1 MNISEIPTKRF
12 HMANLAI
19 NGGEPFRTAPYP
31 LWPEYDENEKKALL
45 NVLESRNWGTL
56 GPEVHAFEKEFAQY
70 LGSGRALTVS
80 NGTVSLEIILRALGI
95 GHGDEVII
103 PPYTFVATAT
113 AVLMAGATPVFA
125 DIDPATN
132 NLDPVKAAEAITSR
146 TRAIMPVHIAG
157 IPADMD
163 AFKALAK
170 KHNLALIE
178 DAAQAH
184 GSEWKGQKV
193 GSIGTAGSFSFQL
206 SKNMSAGEG
215 GAIVTNDDELAEKIW
230 SIHHIGRKKD
240 GLWYG
245 HYVLS
250 SNYRMTD
257 WQAAI
262 LREQL
267 KRLDGQIDLREKN
280 VSYLNGILGDVEGLT
295 PFERDVRATR
305 ITHHLYMFRYDSRAF
320 DMLPKNRFVEALVAE
335 GIPAH
340 SGYTP
345 IQKQPL
351 FQTAEVNRISSGLDY
366 SLIKL
371 PEADRAC
378 DQTVWITQ
386 NALLGNEKD
395 MDDIKSAILKIQDN
409 RGELR

>member
-1 MNISEIPTKRF
+1 
-12 HMANLAI
+12 MANLAI
-19 NGGEPFRTAPYP
+19 NGGRPIRMNPYP
-31 LWPEYDENEKKALL
+31 LWPEYDENEKQALL
-45 NVLESRNWGTL
+45 NVLESRQWGTL
-56 GPEVHAFEKEFAQY
+56 GPEVGAFEEEFARF

-103 PPYTFVATAT
+103 PPYTFIATAT
-113 AVLMAGATPVFA
+113 AVLMAGATPIFA

-132 NLDPVKAAEAITSR
+132 NLDPVKAATAISSR
-146 TRAIMPVHIAG
+146 TKAIIPVHIAG

-163 AFKALAK
+163 AFTALAN

-184 GSEWKGQKV
+184 GSEWRGRKV

-215 GAIVTNDDELAEKIW
+215 GAIVTDDDELAEKIW
-230 SIHHIGRKKD
+230 SIHHIGRRKD

-267 KRLDGQIDLREKN
+267 KRLDGQIDVRERN
-280 VSYLNGILGDVEGLT
+280 VSYLNSALGDLEGISS
-295 PFERDVRATR
+295 FQRDSRATR
-305 ITHHLYMFRYDSRAF
+305 ITHHLYMFRYDSGAF
-320 DMLPKNRFVEALVAE
+320 GNLPKNSFVDALAAE

-351 FQTAEVNRISSGLDY
+351 FQTDEVNRISSGIDY
-366 SLIKL
+366 SAVKL

-378 DQTVWITQ
+378 EETVWITQ
-386 NALLGNEKD
+386 NALLGTEKD
-395 MDDIKSAILKIQDN
+395 MNDIKSAILKIRDN